1 VAQNNLTWEDLGNT
15 VSQIVDQ
22 AIRKEDYQKLDQTIR
37 QTIEKAVDGG
47 TEFLHRTSK
56 DLTSS
61 RSPVRESVS
70 ASPALLPGDLYRS
83 TGSVTAG
90 GIAKLLGGILL
101 SLVMFGLLLSGAI
114 VGMVFSAG
122 AALAAPALAALA
134 GLGGGV
140 WLMGSGIRSLNRA
153 SRFRSYRKAI
163 GTKTSCTLEK
173 LAAAVGKSEKFVKRE
188 ILKMIDRG
196 WFLQGHM
203 DAEQT
208 RLITN
213 HETFRQF
220 EHNRLLLEQR
230 QQAARE
236 QRQQQAAW
244 EQAQRDARKP
254 SPQVQEVLDKGDAFL
269 AQIRRCNEAIP
280 GQEISA
286 KISRMERI
294 VERIFDRAERHPEII
309 PDLKKMMDY
318 YLPMTVKLLNA
329 YADMDAQPVQGQNIQ
344 SSKQEIEKALDT
356 LNLAFE
362 KLLDSVFADAALDI
376 SSDISVLNTL
386 LAQEGLTENELTL

>member
-1 VAQNNLTWEDLGNT
+1 MAQNNLTWEDLGNT

-61 RSPVRESVS
+61 RSPVREPVS

-114 VGMVFSAG
+114 VGMVFSTG

-163 GTKTSCTLEK
+163 GTKTSCTLAK

>member
-1 VAQNNLTWEDLGNT
+1 MAQNNLTWEDLGNT

-61 RSPVRESVS
+61 RSPVREPVS